1 MSESGARRPWSA
13 APFLSHLNQRHPD
26 SVQFLARHLLAQ
38 PNITRAELLDVE
50 GDRLNLRVESTG
62 ESRAATVTLHGPVRS
77 RADLVRQLSVLLSSA
92 RAASPEAPLTSLESE
107 IASRPSHGH
116 R

>member
-1 MSESGARRPWSA
+1 VR
-13 APFLSHLNQRHPD
+13 
-26 SVQFLARHLLAQ
+26 FLARHLLEQ
-38 PNITRAELLDVE
+38 PNITRAELLDAE
-50 GDRLNLRVESTG
+50 GDRLILRVESTG
-62 ESRAATVTLHGPVRS
+62 ETRTATVTLLGPVRS
-77 RADLVRQLSVLLSSA
+77 RADLVGQLSVLLSSA